1 MIYSSGVRN
10 FGNKNNERAI
20 YLPRHGSSDEKRCNR
35 IYDGVA
41 DHRLELL
48 IENGRKTVW
57 AWGFKVIRTKQSIF
71 YLILRGNFT

>member
-41 DHRLELL
+41 DRRLELL
-48 IENGRKTVW
+48 IENGWKTV
-57 AWGFKVIRTKQSIF
+57 
-71 YLILRGNFT
+71 